1 MYPPTV
7 SILCFRQAE
16 GDEWIASV
24 VCPSQEDFLK
34 APCNLILLINIIS
47 HGCLSLKGNGT
58 QFFFFNWVHCT
69 PNKIGI
75 LLIWKWEEWLLG
87 LSVAVKHVTSK
98 LSGFKQHQ

>member
-1 MYPPTV
+1 M
-7 SILCFRQAE
+7 
-16 GDEWIASV
+16 D
-24 VCPSQEDFLK
+24 SQCGL
-34 APCNLILLINIIS
+34 P
-47 HGCLSLKGNGT
+47 LSGRFSESPMQLNFIDQHYIT
-58 QFFFFNWVHCT
+58 WLPFSERERNTIFFFNWVHCT